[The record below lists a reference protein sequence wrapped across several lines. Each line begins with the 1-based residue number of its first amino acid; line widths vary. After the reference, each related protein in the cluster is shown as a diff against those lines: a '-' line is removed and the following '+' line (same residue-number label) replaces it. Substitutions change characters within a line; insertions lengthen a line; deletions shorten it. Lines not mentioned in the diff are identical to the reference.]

1 VDDTSSDQDDQDPGD
16 EESGDGNRGAA
27 GDSARLDD
35 LGDRIESARAQ
46 AEEHVEG
53 VAEPEDQSAGA
64 GAGGDGDEETF
75 ADSGDD
81 ESEDDQTIAPG

>member
-1 VDDTSSDQDDQDPGD
+1 MDDTSSDQDDQDP
-16 EESGDGNRGAA
+16 GDGNRGAA

-35 LGDRIESARAQ
+35 LGDRIESARAT

-64 GAGGDGDEETF
+64 DAGGDGDDQETF

-81 ESEDDQTIAPG
+81 ESESEDDQTIAPG